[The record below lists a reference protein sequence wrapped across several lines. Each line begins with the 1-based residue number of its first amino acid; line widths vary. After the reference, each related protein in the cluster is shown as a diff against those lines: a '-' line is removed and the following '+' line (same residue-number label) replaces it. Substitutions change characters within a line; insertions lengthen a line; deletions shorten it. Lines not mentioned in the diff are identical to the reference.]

1 MSRLMVGEHEVVIRM
16 YRVGHGDCFLLALPR
31 EGGGD
36 PVYVL
41 IDCGYKPGS
50 PKFVHDRSIG
60 DIVAHIGE
68 ATGYQ
73 LDLVILTHE
82 HQDHLNGIW
91 KETDPYFGAFTI
103 KEAWL
108 AWTEDPADPL
118 ANELRDR
125 HRDQILSLVA
135 ARQNLAALGL
145 DEADAAVRRLDSLL
159 ALELGSD
166 EESLTDASFVGF
178 LGALHGATGAPA
190 DRRERD
196 TLVTVELAR
205 SPNKQALKLVRD
217 KAAEHRGVSYLRPG
231 GAVLGVAGSK
241 VQSYV
246 LGPPYDAELLSDE
259 DPRGSEVFPDETS
272 RNLTFGGAI
281 AGPNVVSP
289 FSQKYGIS
297 AKHAL
302 EGGVPFFTRHYGSA
316 AGAGDENDPSRIVAD
331 DASWRRIDDEWLY
344 SAESLAL
351 KLNTGV
357 NNTSLVIG
365 FELPATR
372 KVLLFVGDAQRGN
385 WVSWSNLRWQ
395 DGDREV
401 TARDLLGRTIVYKVG
416 HHGSHNATLNGRED
430 DDQVSLAWM
439 GRGAAAR
446 EFTAMITAV
455 EEWAQTKNKPPWKH
469 PLPAIKRALL
479 QKAQGR
485 VFQTDTDDLTQ
496 PTTVSDTD
504 WNAFLARTDRDAASK
519 LYFDY
524 RVLDE

>member
-1 MSRLMVGEHEVVIRM
+1 MSKLKVRANEVVIRM

-50 PKFVHDRSIG
+50 TAFVHNRKIG
-60 DIVAHIGE
+60 DIVKHIGE
-68 ATGYQ
+68 STGYQ

-91 KETDPYFGAFTI
+91 KQQNPYFSKFTI

-108 AWTEDPADPL
+108 AWTEDPADEL

-125 HRDQILSLVA
+125 HRDQILSLIA
-135 ARQNLAALGL
+135 ARLNLAMGFGE
-145 DEADAAVRRLDSLL
+145 DDPTVRRLDHLL
-159 ALELGSD
+159 AIELGS
-166 EESLTDASFVGF
+166 EAETLAAASFTDF
-178 LGALHGATGAPA
+178 ARALNRGRSTPDDA
-190 DRRERD
+190 REQD
-196 TLVTVELAR
+196 ALVAEALAK
-205 SPNKQALKLVRD
+205 STNKQALKLVRD

-231 GAVLGVAGSK
+231 ETVYPVPGS
-241 VQSYV
+241 VVRAFV
-246 LGPPYDAELLSDE
+246 LGPPYDEQLLSDE
-259 DPRGSEVFPDETS
+259 DPKGNEIFPDERCRGLS
-272 RNLTFGGAI
+272 FGGAV
-281 AGPNVVSP
+281 AGPNATPP
-289 FSQKYGIS
+289 FSQQYRVS
-297 AKHAL
+297 ADVVRA
-302 EGGVPFFTRHYGSA
+302 GGYPFFAEHYGFGKPA
-316 AGAGDENDPSRIVAD
+316 NDDVDPPEIAED
-331 DASWRRIDDEWLY
+331 HAWWRRIDDEWLY

-365 FELPATR
+365 FELAATR

-395 DGDREV
+395 DGVREV
-401 TARDLLGRTIVYKVG
+401 TARDLLGRTVVYKVG
-416 HHGSHNATLNGRED
+416 HHGSHNATLNGKED

-439 GRGAAAR
+439 GKGAAAR

-504 WNAFLARTDRDAASK
+504 WNAFLARTDRDTTGN